1 MGVYSAE
8 ADIAAFISNMD
19 MLNDASSEE
28 FQETT

>member
-8 ADIAAFISNMD
+8 ADITAFISYMD